1 MASPVGF
8 GGSPA
13 HSESYSS
20 FNPPPTTP
28 PVRRKPLPHNGD
40 PVTSGPDH
48 PSSPISFEGD
58 KPTSV
63 PTAPVA
69 RPLSPLSVDGDS
81 HISVQKNPN
90 RYSRGRNPTQPLHID
105 TAASR
110 QGSASYLRSVL
121 EDDDDDDDDEDEGP
135 SYLDEEY
142 EQQYQFMNGTPLH
155 SRLDSEPFIPVL
167 KSPPPTKRSSR
178 RATSMAVHAPMNRPP
193 PLHIDVDPR
202 SISMSMGAGDPR
214 HPKTPG
220 SKISSFFGWKAA
232 NNNATTSPGGE
243 SSSTEISDSGRSAM
257 PSPMPPLAN
266 VPFKPGS
273 PYDSK
278 TNGYGLPARTP
289 SIGASSLKENIFMSK
304 MADIENELRE
314 ISSELAGSIRREMD
328 LEDLV
333 ERLQLEGPDV
343 NRRTSDYFSDS
354 GTSSVR
360 YASDA
365 GKSEDIEKIRR
376 AAEQERALLKVELS
390 QKLQDERSQRLASE
404 SHVQILESQVQQ
416 LRRERTDLSDLSSK
430 TKELETALEN
440 TKRKLLEE
448 RQSKDN
454 FEDLL
459 TAMRVELEQLRNDR
473 DQLRDDNRLVEE
485 IEALKIENASLAQ
498 LQGGRFAS
506 IAEEGSS
513 PRNSAFG
520 VSRSSSI
527 ARKPSGLARS
537 GSLSRS
543 NSVNNNN
550 GGKSPETRESLVDK
564 VHDIEVQRDALHRTL
579 RSLLD
584 RQAYQAREYEKRTR
598 MLEMELAQAQ
608 QSGQPRKLGY
618 ERDVRNLRDEVNHL
632 RIRAEDALDG
642 KWQCEKNLAGLKM
655 DLDRAEQE
663 TSSLR
668 ALLLEDTAAG
678 AELMTGQEGFAEV
691 VTTSSSLQ
699 SAFQQLQADQ
709 AEAEADV
716 ADSEE
721 LASSLVRTGALGS
734 KVHYQLQTNSSLH
747 ARLAAA
753 IDKGDKDQQIS
764 VERINI
770 LQNHMRELEEDLLVA
785 QNHSEEEMAK
795 HEDEIRLLKES
806 QHAQLTRMM
815 NGGRNLVGLS
825 PRPPNAPFDSRSPR
839 LDQTTSGEG
848 VPLTEVV
855 QSEILERRVKDLEKL
870 LRDADMEMEQVVG
883 RMNRTQLDVAQ
894 LQTDRDDA
902 LRQTRQL
909 QTEIQAEREALRG
922 LINAL

>member
-1 MASPVGF
+1 MLFRFSTVWKTNRVALS
-8 GGSPA
+8 
-13 HSESYSS
+13 H
-20 FNPPPTTP
+20 
-28 PVRRKPLPHNGD
+28 LP
-40 PVTSGPDH
+40 
-48 PSSPISFEGD
+48 
-58 KPTSV
+58 
-63 PTAPVA
+63 
-69 RPLSPLSVDGDS
+69 
-81 HISVQKNPN
+81 
-90 RYSRGRNPTQPLHID
+90 RYSRGRHPTHPLHID

-110 QGSASYLRSVL
+110 HGSASYLRSVL
-121 EDDDDDDDDEDEGP
+121 EDDDDDESPNYFDEG
-135 SYLDEEY
+135 Y
-142 EQQYQFMNGTPLH
+142 EHQFMNGTPLH

-167 KSPPPTKRSSR
+167 NSPPQMKRSSR
-178 RATSMAVHAPMNRPP
+178 RATSMALHTPMNRTPS
-193 PLHIDVDPR
+193 LYIEKDSR
-202 SISMSMGAGDPR
+202 AMSMSMGAGDPR
-214 HPKTPG
+214 HPKAPG
-220 SKISSFFGWKAA
+220 KKISSFFSWKAA
-232 NNNATTSPGGE
+232 NNNTATSPGGE
-243 SSSTEISDSGRSAM
+243 SSSTDISDSGRAAM
-257 PSPMPPLAN
+257 PPPMPALAN

-273 PYDSK
+273 PYDFKS
-278 TNGYGLPARTP
+278 NGYGLPART
-289 SIGASSLKENIFMSK
+289 SLGASSIKESMLMSK

-314 ISSELAGSIRREMD
+314 ITIELARSIGREID

-333 ERLQLEGPDV
+333 ERLQSEGPDV

-354 GTSSVR
+354 GTSSIR
-360 YASDA
+360 YASDP
-365 GKSEDIEKIRR
+365 GKSEEIEKIRR
-376 AAEQERALLKVELS
+376 AAAQERAQLKVDLS

-416 LRRERTDLSDLSSK
+416 LRRERTDMSDLSSK

-473 DQLRDDNRLVEE
+473 DQLRDETRLLEE

-498 LQGGRFAS
+498 LQSGRFAS

-513 PRNSAFG
+513 PKNSTFG
-520 VSRSSSI
+520 VSRSGSI

-543 NSVNNNN
+543 NSVNNTSSN
-550 GGKSPETRESLVDK
+550 KSPETRESLADK
-564 VHDIEVQRDALHRTL
+564 VHDIEVQRDALHQAL

-598 MLEMELAQAQ
+598 ILEMELAQAQ
-608 QSGQPRKLGY
+608 KSGQPRKLGY
-618 ERDVRNLRDEVNHL
+618 ERDLRNLRDDVNHL
-632 RIRAEDALDG
+632 RMRAEDALDG

-668 ALLLEDTAAG
+668 ALLLEDTTAG

-699 SAFQQLQADQ
+699 SAFQQLQADR

-721 LASSLVRTGALGS
+721 LASSLLRTGALGS
-734 KVHYQLQTNSSLH
+734 KVQNQLQINISLH
-747 ARLAAA
+747 ARLATA

-764 VERINI
+764 VDRINI
-770 LQNHMRELEEDLLVA
+770 LQNHMRELEETLLVA
-785 QNHSEEEMAK
+785 QNHSEEEMGK
-795 HEDEIRLLKES
+795 REEEIRLLKES

-815 NGGRNLVGLS
+815 NGSRNLVGLS
-825 PRPPNAPFDSRSPR
+825 PRPPNAPFDSRPPR
-839 LDQTTSGEG
+839 LDQTTSGQG
-848 VPLTEVV
+848 VPLAEVV
-855 QSEILERRVKDLEKL
+855 QSEIFERRVKDLEKL
-870 LRDADMEMEQVVG
+870 LREADMEMEQVVG

-909 QTEIQAEREALRG
+909 QTEIQAERDTLRR
-922 LINAL
+922 LLNAL

>member
-1 MASPVGF
+1 MASPLGF

-13 HSESYSS
+13 HSESFSS
-20 FNPPPTTP
+20 PNPHPITP
-28 PVRRKPLPHNGD
+28 PVRRKPLPHNGA

-48 PSSPISFEGD
+48 PSSPISLEGD
-58 KPTSV
+58 KPTSI
-63 PTAPVA
+63 PTAPVS

-81 HISVQKNPN
+81 NISVQKNPN
-90 RYSRGRNPTQPLHID
+90 RVWKTNRVPLSHLPRYSRGRHPIQPLHID

-110 QGSASYLRSVL
+110 HGSASYLRSVL
-121 EDDDDDDDDEDEGP
+121 EDDDDDEDEGP
-135 SYLDEEY
+135 DYFDEEY
-142 EQQYQFMNGTPLH
+142 EHQFTNGTPLH

-178 RATSMAVHAPMNRPP
+178 RATNTQKPP
-193 PLHIDVDPR
+193 
-202 SISMSMGAGDPR
+202 GN
-214 HPKTPG
+214 
-220 SKISSFFGWKAA
+220 KISSFFGWKAA
-232 NNNATTSPGGE
+232 NNNTATSPGGE

-289 SIGASSLKENIFMSK
+289 SLGASSLKESIFTSK
-304 MADIENELRE
+304 MAEIENELRE
-314 ISSELAGSIRREMD
+314 ISSELAGSIRREME

-360 YASDA
+360 YASDP
-365 GKSEDIEKIRR
+365 GKNEDIEKIRR
-376 AAEQERALLKVELS
+376 AAEQERAQLKVELS
-390 QKLQDERSQRLASE
+390 QKLQEERSQRLASE

-430 TKELETALEN
+430 NKELETALEN

-473 DQLRDDNRLVEE
+473 DQLRDNSLVEE

-506 IAEEGSS
+506 IAEEGGS

-543 NSVNNNN
+543 NSINNNN
-550 GGKSPETRESLVDK
+550 SGGKSPETRESLVDK

-598 MLEMELAQAQ
+598 ILEMELARAQ

-632 RIRAEDALDG
+632 RMRAEDALDG

-668 ALLLEDTAAG
+668 ALLLEDTSAG

-699 SAFQQLQADQ
+699 SAFQQLQADR
-709 AEAEADV
+709 AEAEAGV

-721 LASSLVRTGALGS
+721 LSSSLARTEALGS
-734 KVHYQLQTNSSLH
+734 KIDYQLQNNASLH
-747 ARLAAA
+747 SRLAAA

-764 VERINI
+764 VERINV
-770 LQNHMRELEEDLLVA
+770 LQNRMRELEEVLLVA
-785 QNHSEEEMAK
+785 QNHSEEEMGK
-795 HEDEIRLLKES
+795 HEEEIRLLKES

-815 NGGRNLVGLS
+815 NGGRSTVGLS

-839 LDQTTSGEG
+839 LDQTTSGQG

-855 QSEILERRVKDLEKL
+855 QAEILERRVKDLEKL

-883 RMNRTQLDVAQ
+883 RMNRTQIDVAQ

-909 QTEIQAEREALRG
+909 QTEIQAERDALRG

>member
-1 MASPVGF
+1 MASPLEF

-13 HSESYSS
+13 HSESFSS
-20 FNPPPTTP
+20 PNPPPTTP
-28 PVRRKPLPHNGD
+28 PVRTKPLPHNDG

-58 KPTSV
+58 KPISI
-63 PTAPVA
+63 PTA
-69 RPLSPLSVDGDS
+69 PLSPLSVDGDS
-81 HISVQKNPN
+81 YISVPKNSN
-90 RYSRGRNPTQPLHID
+90 RYSRGRNDSQPLYID

-110 QGSASYLRSVL
+110 HGSASYLRSVL
-121 EDDDDDDDDEDEGP
+121 EDDDDDDDDEDEG
-135 SYLDEEY
+135 SNYFDEEY
-142 EQQYQFMNGTPLH
+142 EHQFMNGTPLH
-155 SRLDSEPFIPVL
+155 SRLDSEPFIPIL
-167 KSPPPTKRSSR
+167 RSPPLTKRSSR
-178 RATSMAVHAPMNRPP
+178 RATSMALHMSMNRPP
-193 PLHIDVDPR
+193 PLHFKVDSR
-202 SISMSMGAGDPR
+202 AVSMSMGAGDPR
-214 HPKTPG
+214 NPRTPG
-220 SKISSFFGWKAA
+220 NKISSFFGWKG
-232 NNNATTSPGGE
+232 NNTSPGGE
-243 SSSTEISDSGRSAM
+243 SSSTEISDSGRSATHF
-257 PSPMPPLAN
+257 PMPPLAN
-266 VPFKPGS
+266 VPFNPGS
-273 PYDSK
+273 PYDPK
-278 TNGYGLPARTP
+278 TNGYGHPART
-289 SIGASSLKENIFMSK
+289 SMGSSSLKENIFISK
-304 MADIENELRE
+304 IADIENELRE
-314 ISSELAGSIRREMD
+314 ISSELARSIRREMD

-333 ERLQLEGPDV
+333 ERLQLEGPDI

-354 GTSSVR
+354 GNSSVR

-376 AAEQERALLKVELS
+376 AADQERAQLKVELS
-390 QKLQDERSQRLASE
+390 QKLQEERSQRLASE

-416 LRRERTDLSDLSSK
+416 LRRDRTDTSDLSSK

-473 DQLRDDNRLVEE
+473 DQLRDDNRLIEE

-506 IAEEGSS
+506 IAEEGAS

-520 VSRSSSI
+520 VRRSSSV
-527 ARKPSGLARS
+527 ARKPSSLAHS
-537 GSLSRS
+537 GGLSRS
-543 NSVNNNN
+543 NSVNNNS

-564 VHDIEVQRDALHRTL
+564 VHDIEVQRDVLHRTL

-598 MLEMELAQAQ
+598 LLEMELARAQ

-632 RIRAEDALDG
+632 RMRAEDALDG

-668 ALLLEDTAAG
+668 ALLVEDTAAG

-691 VTTSSSLQ
+691 ATTSSSLQ
-699 SAFQQLQADQ
+699 SAFQKLQADQ
-709 AEAEADV
+709 AEAKAGV

-721 LASSLVRTGALGS
+721 LASSLIRIETLGS
-734 KVHYQLQTNSSLH
+734 KVHYQLQTNTSLH
-747 ARLAAA
+747 SRLATA
-753 IDKGDKDQQIS
+753 IDKGDKDQQLS

-770 LQNHMRELEEDLLVA
+770 LQNHMRELEEVLLVA
-785 QNHSEEEMAK
+785 QNHTEEEMGK
-795 HEDEIRLLKES
+795 HEDELRLLKES

-815 NGGRNLVGLS
+815 NGGRNTLVLS
-825 PRPPNAPFDSRSPR
+825 PRPPNAPFDARSPR

-848 VPLTEVV
+848 VPLTQVV

-883 RMNRTQLDVAQ
+883 RMNRTQIDVAQ

-909 QTEIQAEREALRG
+909 LAEIQAERDALRG
-922 LINAL
+922 LIDAL

>member
-1 MASPVGF
+1 MASPLGY

-13 HSESYSS
+13 HSESFSS
-20 FNPPPTTP
+20 PNPHPITP
-28 PVRRKPLPHNGD
+28 PVRRKALPHNGD

-58 KPTSV
+58 KPTSI
-63 PTAPVA
+63 PTAPVS

-81 HISVQKNPN
+81 YISAQKNPN
-90 RYSRGRNPTQPLHID
+90 RYSRGRHPIQPLHID

-110 QGSASYLRSVL
+110 HGSASYLRSVL
-121 EDDDDDDDDEDEGP
+121 EDDDDEDEGP
-135 SYLDEEY
+135 DYFDEEY
-142 EQQYQFMNGTPLH
+142 EHQFTNGTPLH

-178 RATSMAVHAPMNRPP
+178 RATSMALHPPMNRPP

-202 SISMSMGAGDPR
+202 SVSMSMGAGDPR
-214 HPKTPG
+214 HPKAPG
-220 SKISSFFGWKAA
+220 NKISSFFGWKAA
-232 NNNATTSPGGE
+232 NNNTVTSPGGE

-273 PYDSK
+273 PYDTK
-278 TNGYGLPARTP
+278 ANGYGLPARTP
-289 SIGASSLKENIFMSK
+289 SLGASSLKENIFMSK
-304 MADIENELRE
+304 MAEIENELRE
-314 ISSELAGSIRREMD
+314 ISSELAGSIRREME

-360 YASDA
+360 YTSDP
-365 GKSEDIEKIRR
+365 GKNEDIEKIRR
-376 AAEQERALLKVELS
+376 AAEQERAQLKVELS
-390 QKLQDERSQRLASE
+390 QKLQEERSQRLASE

-416 LRRERTDLSDLSSK
+416 LRRERTDMSDLSSK
-430 TKELETALEN
+430 NKELETALEN

-473 DQLRDDNRLVEE
+473 DHLRDDNSLVEE

-506 IAEEGSS
+506 IAEEGGS

-543 NSVNNNN
+543 NSINNNS

-598 MLEMELAQAQ
+598 ILEMELARAQ

-632 RIRAEDALDG
+632 RMRAEDALDG

-668 ALLLEDTAAG
+668 ALLLEDTTAG

-699 SAFQQLQADQ
+699 SAFQQLQADR
-709 AEAEADV
+709 AEAEAGV

-721 LASSLVRTGALGS
+721 LASSLARTEALGS
-734 KVHYQLQTNSSLH
+734 KVDYQLQNNTSLH

-770 LQNHMRELEEDLLVA
+770 LQNHMRELEEVLLVA
-785 QNHSEEEMAK
+785 QNHSEEEMGK

-815 NGGRNLVGLS
+815 NGGRNTVGLS

-848 VPLTEVV
+848 VPLTVVV
-855 QSEILERRVKDLEKL
+855 QSEVLERRVKDLEKL

-883 RMNRTQLDVAQ
+883 RMNRTQIDVAQ

-909 QTEIQAEREALRG
+909 QTEIQAERDALRG